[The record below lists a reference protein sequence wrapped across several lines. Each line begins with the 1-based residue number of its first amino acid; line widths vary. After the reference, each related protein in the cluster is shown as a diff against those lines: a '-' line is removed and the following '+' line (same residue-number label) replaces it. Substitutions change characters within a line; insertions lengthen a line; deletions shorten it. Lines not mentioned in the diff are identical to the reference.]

1 MMTESETLVTFDR
14 PRLRDQVLAH
24 MTRQITDGSW
34 SAGAPLPSEGDLA
47 QDFKVS
53 RTVIRECVG
62 ILASRGM
69 LHVQQGRVI
78 TVAPY
83 ERWNATEPLALLV
96 RSDHDA
102 VLNWLE
108 VRILLELGSAE
119 LAAMRATAP
128 AIQEL
133 DDLMCQLR
141 AADDDP
147 DTYREADITFHLTI
161 ARSTGNPSLVR
172 LLEGVI
178 QPLHQQLEERSLT
191 PLTRHASTLEH
202 TAIVLAITS
211 HDRDGAR
218 TAMAAHLARVVDET
232 KQLLK
237 EVGQA
242 KVP

>member
-1 MMTESETLVTFDR
+1 MAIVTFDR

-24 MTRQITDGSW
+24 MTRQVTGGQWMSGS
-34 SAGAPLPSEGDLA
+34 PLPSEGDLA

-69 LHVQQGRVI
+69 LQVTQGRVI
-78 TVAPY
+78 TVAPH

-108 VRILLELGSAE
+108 VRTVLELGSAE
-119 LAAMRATAP
+119 MAARRASA
-128 AIQEL
+128 
-133 DDLMCQLR
+133 DDLEQLADLMRPLR
-141 AADDDP
+141 AANEDP
-147 DTYREADITFHLTI
+147 DTYREADIAFHLTI

-178 QPLHQQLEERSLT
+178 LPLHQQLEERALT
-191 PLTRHASTLEH
+191 PHTRHASTGEH
-202 TAIVLAITS
+202 DAIVRAITR
-211 HDRDGAR
+211 RDPEGAR
-218 TAMAAHLARVVDET
+218 AAMAAHLARVVSET
-232 KQLLK
+232 KQLLEK
-237 EVGQA
+237 EA
-242 KVP
+242 LARTT